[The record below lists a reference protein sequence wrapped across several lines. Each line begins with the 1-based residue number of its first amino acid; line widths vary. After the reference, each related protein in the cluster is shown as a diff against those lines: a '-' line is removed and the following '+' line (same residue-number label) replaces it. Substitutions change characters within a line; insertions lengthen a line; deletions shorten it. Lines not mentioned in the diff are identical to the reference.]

1 MFMKDFKFISKNKE
15 ILKIAL
21 INLALLLVFLELGSL
36 GWYFFKNKQFFYT
49 REKAQ
54 DKLALGINLEGVRLN
69 KSIVERFHPFF
80 GFIQKP
86 SADFR
91 PGFKVNNYGFI
102 SPYDYPFKKTKKN
115 QFIIGIFGGSVAS
128 DYAIF
133 QIQNKFLPK
142 YLKQLPGLKDK
153 EFVILSFATG
163 GYKQPQQLLILNY
176 FLALGQELDMVV
188 NIDGFNEVALS
199 NLNNKNEVDLAMPS
213 IQHIWPLANFAN
225 NSLSTKAME
234 ATLRIQENKT
244 RINQGLSSLENCS
257 LAACNTLT
265 SAYVQHIV
273 NNYKTDVLKFEE
285 ERTKKQKDDS
295 SVIYINT
302 NKSVLEDSVAF
313 EQMAWNWA
321 KSSIFMHKVLSASN
335 VPYFHVLQPNQY
347 YETKRVFGEAEK
359 QIAFNK
365 ETPYAKSVQ
374 IGYPALFKKFPN
386 LEKNNINIL
395 NAVNVFDRTKDAVY
409 VDSCCHYNQAGE
421 VIFSDYV
428 GSSILE
434 ALRKDERKKKN
445 RVPLTLNDSNKQSQ
459 KPAPAPQ

>member
-1 MFMKDFKFISKNKE
+1 MKDLKFLKKGQE
-15 ILKIAL
+15 FLKIAL

-36 GWYFFKNKQFFYT
+36 GWYFVKHKQFFYT
-49 REKAQ
+49 REKTQ
-54 DKLALGINLEGVRLN
+54 NKSDLGINLEGVRLN
-69 KSIVERFHPFF
+69 QSIVERFHPFF

-102 SPYDYPFKKTKKN
+102 SPYDYPLKKTKNN
-115 QFIIGIFGGSVAS
+115 QFFIGVFGGSVAS

-133 QIQNKFLPK
+133 QVQNQILPK

-199 NLNNKNEVDLAMPS
+199 NLNNKNQIDLTMPS
-213 IQHIWPLANFAN
+213 IQHILPLTSLAN
-225 NSLSTKAME
+225 NSLSTKAMK
-234 ATLRIQENKT
+234 ATIRIQENKA
-244 RINQGLSSLENCS
+244 RINQGLERLQQCS
-257 LAACNTLT
+257 LAACDALT
-265 SAYVQHIV
+265 SVYVQNLV
-273 NNYKTDVLKFEE
+273 NNYKTDVIKFEK
-285 ERTKKQKDDS
+285 ERTKQQKDDS
-295 SVIYINT
+295 GSVIYINT
-302 NKSVLEDSVAF
+302 NNSVLQDSVAF
-313 EQMAWNWA
+313 EKMALNWA
-321 KSSIFMHKVLSASN
+321 KSSIFMQKVLSAIN
-335 VPYFHVLQPNQY
+335 VPYFHILQPNQY
-347 YETKRVFGEAEK
+347 YQTKRVFGEAEK

-395 NAVNVFDRTKDAVY
+395 NAVNVFDKTKEAVY

-421 VIFSDYV
+421 VVFSNYV

-434 ALRKDERKKKN
+434 SLRKDERKN
-445 RVPLTLNDSNKQSQ
+445 Q
-459 KPAPAPQ
+459 K

>member
-1 MFMKDFKFISKNKE
+1 MKDLKFLKNGQE
-15 ILKIAL
+15 VLKITL

-36 GWYFFKNKQFFYT
+36 GWYFVKHKQFFYT
-49 REKAQ
+49 REKVQ
-54 DKLALGINLEGVRLN
+54 DKSDLGINLEGVRLN
-69 KSIVERFHPFF
+69 QSIVERFHPFF

-86 SADFR
+86 SRDFR

-102 SPYDYPFKKTKKN
+102 SPYDYPLKKTKNN
-115 QFIIGIFGGSVAS
+115 QFFIGVFGGSVAS

-133 QIQNKFLPK
+133 QVQNQILPK

-199 NLNNKNEVDLAMPS
+199 NLNNKNHVDLAMPS
-213 IQHIWPLANFAN
+213 IQHILPLANFAN

-244 RINQGLSSLENCS
+244 RINQGLERLQNCS
-257 LAACNTLT
+257 LAACDALT
-265 SAYVQHIV
+265 SVYVQHLV
-273 NNYKTDVLKFEE
+273 NNYKADVLKFEE
-285 ERTKKQKDDS
+285 EQTKQQKDDSS

-302 NKSVLEDSVAF
+302 NKAVLPDSVAF
-313 EQMAWNWA
+313 EKMAWNWA

-347 YETKRVFGEAEK
+347 YQTKRVFGEAEK
-359 QIAFNK
+359 KIAFNK
-365 ETPYAKSVQ
+365 ETPYAKSVE

-395 NAVNVFDRTKDAVY
+395 NGVNVFDGTKDAVY
-409 VDSCCHYNQAGE
+409 VDSCCHYNKAGE

-428 GSSILE
+428 GRSILE
-434 ALRKDERKKKN
+434 ALRKEERKKKN
-445 RVPLTLNDSNKQSQ
+445 
-459 KPAPAPQ
+459 

>member
-1 MFMKDFKFISKNKE
+1 MKDLKFLNKGQE
-15 ILKIAL
+15 FIKIAL

-36 GWYFFKNKQFFYT
+36 GWYFVKHKQFFYT
-49 REKAQ
+49 REKRQ
-54 DKLALGINLEGVRLN
+54 DKFALGINLEGVRLN
-69 KSIVERFHPFF
+69 QSIVERFHPFF
-80 GFIQKP
+80 GFIQQP
-86 SADFR
+86 TADFR

-102 SPYDYPFKKTKKN
+102 SPYDYPLKKTKNN
-115 QFIIGIFGGSVAS
+115 QFIIGVFGGSVAS

-133 QIQNKFLPK
+133 QVENQILPK

-188 NIDGFNEVALS
+188 NIDGFNEVALA
-199 NLNNKNEVDLAMPS
+199 NLNNKNKVDLAMPS

-234 ATLRIQENKT
+234 ATIRIQKNKT
-244 RINQGLSSLENCS
+244 RINQGLSSLQQCS
-257 LAACNTLT
+257 LAACDALI
-265 SAYVQHIV
+265 SVYVQNLV
-273 NNYKTDVLKFEE
+273 NNYKTDVIKFEK
-285 ERTKKQKDDS
+285 ERTKQQKNDSS

-302 NKSVLEDSVAF
+302 NNSVLQDSLAF
-313 EQMAWNWA
+313 EEMAWNWA

-335 VPYFHVLQPNQY
+335 VSYFHVLQPNQY
-347 YETKRVFGEAEK
+347 YQTKRVFGEAEK

-374 IGYPALFKKFPN
+374 IGYPALFKKLPN
-386 LEKNNINIL
+386 LKKNNINIL

-428 GSSILE
+428 GRSILE
-434 ALRKDERKKKN
+434 ALRKDERKKK
-445 RVPLTLNDSNKQSQ
+445 K
-459 KPAPAPQ
+459 

>member
-1 MFMKDFKFISKNKE
+1 MKDLKFLNKGQE
-15 ILKIAL
+15 FLKIAL
-21 INLALLLVFLELGSL
+21 INSALLLVFLELGSL
-36 GWYFFKNKQFFYT
+36 GWYFVKHKQFFYT

-54 DKLALGINLEGVRLN
+54 DKSAVGINLEGVRLN
-69 KSIVERFHPFF
+69 QSIVERFHPFF

-86 SADFR
+86 SDDFR

-102 SPYDYPFKKTKKN
+102 SPYDYPLKKTKTN
-115 QFIIGIFGGSVAS
+115 QFFIGVFGGSVAS

-133 QIQNKFLPK
+133 QVQNQILPK
-142 YLKQLPGLKDK
+142 YLKQLPALKDK

-199 NLNNKNEVDLAMPS
+199 NLNNINQVDLAMPS
-213 IQHIWPLANFAN
+213 IQHIGPLANFAN
-225 NSLSTKAME
+225 NSLSTKAMQ

-244 RINQGLSSLENCS
+244 RINQGLSSLQHCS
-257 LAACNTLT
+257 LAACDALT
-265 SAYVQHIV
+265 SVYVQHLV
-273 NNYKTDVLKFEE
+273 NNYKTDVIKFEK
-285 ERTKKQKDDS
+285 ERTKPQKNDS
-295 SVIYINT
+295 GSVIYINN
-302 NKSVLEDSVAF
+302 NKSVLQDLLAF
-313 EQMAWNWA
+313 EEMAWNWA
-321 KSSIFMHKVLSASN
+321 KSSIFMHKVLSASK
-335 VPYFHVLQPNQY
+335 VHYFHVLQPNQY
-347 YETKRVFGEAEK
+347 HQTKRVFGEAEK

-365 ETPYAKSVQ
+365 ETPYAKAVQ

-409 VDSCCHYNQAGE
+409 VDSCCHYNKAGE

-434 ALRKDERKKKN
+434 ALRKDERKKKK
-445 RVPLTLNDSNKQSQ
+445 RVPPTISDSNKKS
-459 KPAPAPQ
+459 

>member
-1 MFMKDFKFISKNKE
+1 MKDLKFLKKGQE
-15 ILKIAL
+15 FLKIAL

-36 GWYFFKNKQFFYT
+36 GWYFVKHKQFFYT
-49 REKAQ
+49 REKTQ
-54 DKLALGINLEGVRLN
+54 DKSALGINLEGVRLN
-69 KSIVERFHPFF
+69 QSIVERFHPFF

-102 SPYDYPFKKTKKN
+102 SPYDYPLKKTKNN
-115 QFIIGIFGGSVAS
+115 QFFIGVFGGSVAS

-133 QIQNKFLPK
+133 QVQNQILPK

-188 NIDGFNEVALS
+188 NIDGFNEVALA
-199 NLNNKNEVDLAMPS
+199 NLNNKNKVDLAMPS

-234 ATLRIQENKT
+234 ATLRIQDNKT
-244 RINQGLSSLENCS
+244 RINQGLSSLQNCS
-257 LAACNTLT
+257 LAACDALISVYLQNL
-265 SAYVQHIV
+265 V
-273 NNYKTDVLKFEE
+273 NNYKTDVINFEQ
-285 ERTKKQKDDS
+285 ERTKQQKNDS
-295 SVIYINT
+295 GSVIYINT
-302 NKSVLEDSVAF
+302 NKSVLQDSLAY
-313 EQMAWNWA
+313 EEMAWNWA

-347 YETKRVFGEAEK
+347 YQTKRVFGEAEK

-365 ETPYAKSVQ
+365 ETPYAKSVE
-374 IGYPALFKKFPN
+374 IGYPALFKKLPN
-386 LEKNNINIL
+386 LTKNNINIL

-428 GSSILE
+428 GRSILK
-434 ALRKDERKKKN
+434 ALRKDERNKKN
-445 RVPLTLNDSNKQSQ
+445 
-459 KPAPAPQ
+459 

>member
-1 MFMKDFKFISKNKE
+1 MKDFKFFKKE
-15 ILKIAL
+15 QEFLKIAL

-36 GWYFFKNKQFFYT
+36 GWYFVKHKQFFYT
-49 REKAQ
+49 REKTQ
-54 DKLALGINLEGVRLN
+54 DKSALGINLEGVRLN
-69 KSIVERFHPFF
+69 NSIVERFHPFF
-80 GFIQKP
+80 GFIQQP

-102 SPYDYPFKKTKKN
+102 SPYDYPLKKTKKN
-115 QFIIGIFGGSVAS
+115 QFFIGVFGGSVAS
-128 DYAIF
+128 GYAIF
-133 QIQNKFLPK
+133 QVQNQVLPK
-142 YLKQLPGLKDK
+142 YLKQFPSLKDK

-188 NIDGFNEVALS
+188 NIDGFNDVALS
-199 NLNNKNEVDLAMPS
+199 NLNNKNQVDLAMPS
-213 IQHIWPLANFAN
+213 IQHMWPLANFAN

-234 ATLRIQENKT
+234 ATLRIQENKS
-244 RINQGLSSLENCS
+244 RIDQGLSSLQNCS
-257 LAACNTLT
+257 LAACNAVT
-265 SAYVQHIV
+265 SVYVQHLV

-285 ERTKKQKDDS
+285 ERTKQLKTD

-302 NKSVLEDSVAF
+302 NKSVLQDSLAF
-313 EQMAWNWA
+313 EEMAWNWA

-347 YETKRVFGEAEK
+347 YQTKRVFGEAEK

-374 IGYPALFKKFPN
+374 IGYPALFQKIPN

-395 NAVNVFDRTKDAVY
+395 NAVNVFDRTKDSVY
-409 VDSCCHYNQAGE
+409 IDSCCHYNQAGKL
-421 VIFSDYV
+421 IFSDYV
-428 GSSILE
+428 GRSILE
-434 ALRKDERKKKN
+434 ALRKDERKKKKL
-445 RVPLTLNDSNKQSQ
+445 VPSTINDSNKQSQ
-459 KPAPAPQ
+459 KPAPAPR

>member
-1 MFMKDFKFISKNKE
+1 MKDLKFLNKGQE
-15 ILKIAL
+15 FLKIAL
-21 INLALLLVFLELGSL
+21 INSALLLVFLELGSL
-36 GWYFFKNKQFFYT
+36 GWYFVKHKQFFYT
-49 REKAQ
+49 REKTQ
-54 DKLALGINLEGVRLN
+54 DKSAVGINLEGVRLN
-69 KSIVERFHPFF
+69 QSIVERFHPFF

-86 SADFR
+86 SDDFR

-102 SPYDYPFKKTKKN
+102 SPYDYPLKKTKNN
-115 QFIIGIFGGSVAS
+115 QFFIGVFGGSVAS

-133 QIQNKFLPK
+133 QVQNQILPK
-142 YLKQLPGLKDK
+142 YLQQLPGLKDK

-199 NLNNKNEVDLAMPS
+199 NLNNKNQVDLAMPS
-213 IQHIWPLANFAN
+213 IQHIGPLANFAN
-225 NSLSTKAME
+225 NSLSIKAMQ
-234 ATLRIQENKT
+234 ATLRIQQNKT
-244 RINQGLSSLENCS
+244 RINQGLSSLQDCS
-257 LAACNTLT
+257 LAACDALI
-265 SAYVQHIV
+265 SVYVQHLV
-273 NNYKTDVLKFEE
+273 NNYKTDVIKFEK
-285 ERTKKQKDDS
+285 ERTKQQKNDS
-295 SVIYINT
+295 GSVIYINN
-302 NKSVLEDSVAF
+302 NKSVLQDSLAF
-313 EQMAWNWA
+313 EEMAWNWA

-347 YETKRVFGEAEK
+347 YQTKKVFGEAEK
-359 QIAFNK
+359 QIAFSK

-434 ALRKDERKKKN
+434 AWRKDERNKKK
-445 RVPLTLNDSNKQSQ
+445 
-459 KPAPAPQ
+459 